1 MPRSLTDADELRRR
15 DARIWRRDRAS
26 GLRVNRR
33 WPHQPIERV
42 LIPDGSEC
50 VASEASV
57 IGPRR
62 GSIGQSA
69 NGPTQTGAPAEV
81 SVRMPGLTVI
91 ISRIVSGLSCGHSTR
106 SPRLL
111 PTGGVIERETS
122 FRTATGDDAV
132 DLTLRIMRENAAQPI
147 EIADVLAQV
156 PLSRRA
162 LEIRFKRLVGHTMQ
176 KELWRLRTARAKI
189 LLSRTA
195 LTMPEVAAKAGFSD
209 AQRMYDVFRR
219 ITGSS
224 PTAYRQA
231 RN

>member
-1 MPRSLTDADELRRR
+1 
-15 DARIWRRDRAS
+15 
-26 GLRVNRR
+26 
-33 WPHQPIERV
+33 
-42 LIPDGSEC
+42 
-50 VASEASV
+50 
-57 IGPRR
+57 
-62 GSIGQSA
+62 
-69 NGPTQTGAPAEV
+69 
-81 SVRMPGLTVI
+81 MPGLIVI
-91 ISRIVSGLSCGHSTR
+91 ISRIISGLSCGHSTR